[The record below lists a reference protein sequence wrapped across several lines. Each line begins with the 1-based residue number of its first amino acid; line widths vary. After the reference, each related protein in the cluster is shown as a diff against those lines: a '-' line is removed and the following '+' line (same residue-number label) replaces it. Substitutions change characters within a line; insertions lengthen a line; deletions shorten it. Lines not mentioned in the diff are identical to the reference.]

1 MNSTHYVV
9 AILTKSL
16 QNFSFI
22 LGIQF
27 KCLNYFAL
35 GKSRLSIF
43 SWLHAFK

>member
-1 MNSTHYVV
+1 MNSTHVV
-9 AILTKSL
+9 VILTKSL

-35 GKSRLSIF
+35 GK
-43 SWLHAFK
+43 